1 MGMGG
6 GEEWKWVGVAVG
18 VGVWFSALLEAGT
31 WISADAVLRA
41 GVDSRDGR
49 KGSGSAVVVVG
60 FRRVV
65 RGGGA
70 GAGAGEGEGEGEG
83 EGLRRVVRVFLTG
96 SSEVGVGS
104 VVGESL
110 VPERVVRD
118 FVVVAAVGF
127 FVAVVVD
134 FLLVAAGAEGG
145 LTVRIGRGMFVC

>member
-49 KGSGSAVVVVG
+49 EGSGSAVVVVG

-70 GAGAGEGEGEGEG
+70 GAGAGEGEGEG

-118 FVVVAAVGF
+118 FVVGF